1 MRFFMLLK
9 SLILTPRIYDD
20 IKAEVIIDPN
30 PKVFKACYLQL
41 VLNND
46 NEFAVL
52 EKPDR
57 ACTKDEIDAATE
69 YGKHLITSSMAIIE
83 NIDNDI
89 ERQALKMDSLEYQTY
104 KNYQEALIQFAKYVK
119 MHATQDGS
127 YKQAL
132 SDYVS
137 GYFRVG
143 KCKGKTQKAMREDV
157 LNMVKTMYGSH
168 PDIYVEVFKNA
179 S

>member
-1 MRFFMLLK
+1 MLLK
-9 SLILTPRIYDD
+9 SLTLTPKIYDN
-20 IKAEVIIDPN
+20 IKAEAIIDPN
-30 PKVFKACYLQL
+30 PQVFKACYLHL
-41 VLNND
+41 ILNND
-46 NEFAVL
+46 NEFEVL
-52 EKPDR
+52 EKPER
-57 ACTKDEIDAATE
+57 ACTKEENEAATE
-69 YGKHLITSSMAIIE
+69 YGKHLITSGMAIIE

-89 ERQALKMDSLEYQTY
+89 ERQTLKMDSLEYTDY

-137 GYFRVG
+137 GYFRAG
-143 KCKGKTQKAMREDV
+143 KCKGRTQKAMREDV

-168 PDIYVEVFKNA
+168 PDIYVEVFKEA